1 MKLYKNLLLFN
12 NRMDKTPIEIQ
23 LMNDLS
29 FVLELNETKTNEI
42 IKMKRIIKE
51 QNTILKIYADKILDQ
66 GFKIKALE
74 TSNTFLNIK

>member
-1 MKLYKNLLLFN
+1 
-12 NRMDKTPIEIQ
+12 MDKTPIEIQ

-42 IKMKRIIKE
+42 IKLKRIIKE
-51 QNTILKIYADKILDQ
+51 QNTILRLYADKILDQ

-74 TSNTFLNIK
+74 TSNTFLKT